1 MDSNHMTAPVNFPQL
16 AVVIPALNEKENL
29 DLLLPA
35 LKEVVVGMGVTAEI
49 VVVDGGSRDGTR
61 EAAVSWLSAFGLP
74 VLRYWT
80 AVMQGFVR

>member
-35 LKEVVVGMGVTAEI
+35 LKEVVVGRE
-49 VVVDGGSRDGTR
+49 SRR
-61 EAAVSWLSAFGLP
+61 KSLWSMVGLETELVKP
-74 VLRYWT
+74 P
-80 AVMQGFVR
+80 